1 MVIDKTPA
9 IERTS
14 QHVQILFEGQCLADT
29 NRSVLLIE
37 SYAPDIY
44 IPFEDIDMSCMEKT
58 ESKTHCSNKGD
69 ASFWTIRV
77 GEMLAKDAMWAYEF
91 PHLSCS
97 GIAGHAAFKFNLVE
111 TFVDEQR
118 VRGHVRDPNKIIST
132 ENMETHLQME
142 LGGEIVV
149 DSNSWVMLYET
160 GLPARHYVPIA
171 DVKAEFLVPSVRQ
184 TVCTYKGE
192 ASYHNIQVVDR
203 LLENRVWCYSDPWLD
218 FSKEVQQIS
227 GLYGLYSSA
236 FDRVLVDGRLVES
249 DEAASRTDAA
259 MQAAP
264 TIDAT
269 LAARLNEQ

>member
-77 GEMLAKDAMWAYEF
+77 GEN
-91 PHLSCS
+91 
-97 GIAGHAAFKFNLVE
+97 AAFKFNLVE